1 MLKVEHLSYE
11 IEEDGKKQEILKDV
25 SFEVKDGEMLV
36 VTGPNGGG
44 KSTIAKLMMGL
55 YKATEGKIWLDGQDI
70 TSLPI
75 YERAKAGIGFAFQ
88 QPPRFKGMTVRR
100 LLSLAAGTDLPK
112 HICCGLLSRV
122 GLCAEEYLD
131 REVDATLSGG
141 EMKRIEIATVLV
153 KKHKLCIFDEPE
165 AGIDLWSFAMLVE
178 EFQKLHTEKKESLL
192 LISHQER
199 IIDVYKRQ
207 VYRQLMKTLEDAGVK
222 QIEALGQEFN
232 PDFHNAVMHVE
243 DEEAGE
249 NIIVEE
255 FQKGYM
261 YRDSVVR
268 HSMVKVAN

>member
-153 KKHKLCIFDEPE
+153 KKHKLYIFDEPE

-199 IIDVYKRQ
+199 IIQMADRVMIIDGGQ
-207 VYRQLMKTLEDAGVK
+207 VTKCGPTQEILPYLTG
-222 QIEALGQEFN
+222 EAISHPQCLKNQGA
-232 PDFHNAVMHVE
+232 AV
-243 DEEAGE
+243 
-249 NIIVEE
+249 
-255 FQKGYM
+255 
-261 YRDSVVR
+261 
-268 HSMVKVAN
+268 